1 MWHEYI
7 KWFTYVLGQAAW
19 PKTTRKM
26 PIAFT
31 KSSVLSLCI
40 LRMFE
45 DDSVSV
51 PCFMFGCKGNQ
62 IKWKPLLMLS
72 FRDWRI
78 HVLQMTEEC
87 RAIFGHLHCILAK
100 IASHSSQEWKL
111 KIYLLI
117 FNNLQDKIHFPHCVF
132 PNRNLMKG
140 RTKLFIGLSPI
151 KLS

>member
-1 MWHEYI
+1 
-7 KWFTYVLGQAAW
+7 
-19 PKTTRKM
+19 
-26 PIAFT
+26 
-31 KSSVLSLCI
+31 
-40 LRMFE
+40 
-45 DDSVSV
+45 
-51 PCFMFGCKGNQ
+51 MFGCKGNQ

-87 RAIFGHLHCILAK
+87 RAIFGHLHCILTK

-140 RTKLFIGLSPI
+140 KTKLFIGLSPVN
-151 KLS
+151 LS